1 MALFK
6 KDTTTTEPRRN
17 GDSAKKYQT
26 EKHWFRNILL
36 VVGLFAVVVIA
47 YLIYLAQDLPS
58 PSQLEN
64 YQPRLITHVLANDAT
79 VIKQLYTQKRFFVPL
94 DSIPQFVVQ
103 AVIATEDRKFYDHW
117 GINML
122 TIGRAFLINLAS
134 MDIRQGASTIT
145 QQLARNLYLSHR
157 RTYARK
163 IRETI
168 TAIEIERTY
177 SKHEILEM
185 YLTTNYFGSGVYGIG
200 AAAMKYFSKN
210 VQDVTLSEAATL
222 VGILKAPTHYNP
234 IHKPAASR
242 ARRNIILNN
251 MRVVGY
257 LTDKQYQDVINEP
270 IVLNLNR
277 EVNEIGIAPYFTEMI
292 RQELENRNEKYGF
305 DYYRDGLTIESTLD
319 PRLQQ
324 YAELAVAEHMKTWQP
339 RVTNRYLTED
349 RNEFVHH
356 KYPNADPLE
365 LYNILQD
372 SSTLDSMI
380 RAETIVQIAFVALD
394 PDNGDILAVIGG
406 RDFQKYKFNRAV
418 QSRRQPGSTFKPFAY
433 IAAIDNGYPLTTRLL
448 NQDVV
453 ATLPG
458 GKRWTPPNF
467 DGSRGGLTTIREG
480 IQHSLNLVSV
490 RLVLELAKPIQAVS
504 YAYQMGIESPLD
516 TVSAIVL
523 GCSGVTPLEL
533 TSAYS
538 ALAARGLRAEPIAIK
553 RIIDRH
559 GNVVEENS
567 PRKDVVLSEET
578 AYLMTSML
586 ESAINR
592 GTGGSARWKYGFRA
606 PAAGKTGTTNVYT
619 DAWFVGYTPQLVA
632 GVWVGLDDPGL
643 SLGRG
648 GTGSGAALP
657 VWARFMKMAYD
668 SLGYTWEKFEMP
680 AGVVEVDICKESF
693 TRASDYCPDT
703 YKEVFL
709 RKNQPRQICPVHG
722 FH

>member
-1 MALFK
+1 M
-6 KDTTTTEPRRN
+6 
-17 GDSAKKYQT
+17 
-26 EKHWFRNILL
+26 LL
-36 VVGLFAVVVIA
+36 MVGLFVVVVIA

-64 YQPRLITHVLANDAT
+64 YQPRLITHVLANDGT

-103 AVIATEDRKFYDHW
+103 AVIATEDRKFFDHW
-117 GINML
+117 GINIL
-122 TIGRAFLINLAS
+122 TVGRAMLVNLSS
-134 MDIRQGASTIT
+134 MGVRQGASTLT
-145 QQLARNLYLSHR
+145 QQLARNLYLTLR
-157 RTYARK
+157 QTWTRK
-163 IRETI
+163 IREAF
-168 TAIEIERTY
+168 TAIEIERNY
-177 SKHEILEM
+177 SKREILEM
-185 YLTTNYFGSGVYGIG
+185 YLTQMYFGSGVYGIG
-200 AAAMKYFSKN
+200 ASSMKFFSKPA
-210 VQDVTLSEAATL
+210 QELTLPEAAAL
-222 VGILKAPTHYNP
+222 IGILKAPTHYNP
-234 IHKPAASR
+234 IYKLDACR
-242 ARRNIILNN
+242 NRRNVVLGS
-251 MRVVGY
+251 MRVCNY
-257 LTDKQYQDVINEP
+257 ITEAQYREAAQDS
-270 IVLNLNR
+270 LNLHISQ
-277 EVNEIGIAPYFTEMI
+277 EMAETGIAPYFTEMI
-292 RQELENRNEKYGF
+292 RQELENRNAKYGF
-305 DYYRDGLTIESTLD
+305 DYYRDGLTVETTLD
-319 PRLQQ
+319 PRLQE
-324 YAELAVAEHMKTWQP
+324 YAELAVQEHMITWQP
-339 RVTNRYLTED
+339 RVTNRYLTKD

-365 LYNILQD
+365 LYKILQD
-372 SSTLDSMI
+372 STALDSMI
-380 RAETIVQIAFVALD
+380 RAETVIQVAFVALD
-394 PDNGDILAVIGG
+394 PNNGDILAMIGG

-490 RLVLELAKPIQAVS
+490 RLVLELAKPIQVVS
-504 YAYQMGIESPLD
+504 YAHQMGIESPLD

-538 ALAARGLRAEPIAIK
+538 ALAARGLRAEPIAIR
-553 RIIDRH
+553 RIVDRH

-606 PAAGKTGTTNVYT
+606 PAAGKTGTTNEYT
-619 DAWFVGYTPQLVA
+619 DAWFMGYTPKLVA

-657 VWARFMKMAYD
+657 VWARFMKMVYD
-668 SLGYTWEKFEMP
+668 SLKYTWEDFEMP
-680 AGVVEVDICKESF
+680 AGVVEVDICKESYN
-693 TRASDYCPDT
+693 RASEYCPDT

-709 RKNQPRQICPVHG
+709 RKNQPREICPIHG
-722 FH
+722 SVRSNSR